1 MFRRSLLIMLLLPL
15 LALGSPSARAEQPSA
30 AQVSSNEWL
39 NKFDAGDYAG
49 TWESAA
55 TIFKAALSSE
65 VWQQTSTA
73 VRTPLGAVET
83 RNVFSK
89 VETKTLPGVP
99 DGDYVVMQFNTVF
112 ENKAQAVE
120 TVVVALDKDGTWRV
134 AGYFVK

>member
-1 MFRRSLLIMLLLPL
+1 MFRRTLLTLLLL
-15 LALGSPSARAEQPSA
+15 QVIFCGSISAQAEQPSP
-30 AQVSSNEWL
+30 AQDSSTEWL
-39 NKFDAGDYAG
+39 KKFDAGDYAG

-65 VWQQTSTA
+65 VWQQTSTV
-73 VRTPLGAVET
+73 VRTPLGAVQQRSSLST
-83 RNVFSK
+83 VQ
-89 VETKTLPGVP
+89 TKTLPGVP

-120 TVVVALDKDGTWRV
+120 TVVVTLDKDGAWRV